1 MLPIILVNYNSSD
14 ETILCIKSILNSS
27 NRDFVIIIV
36 DNNSSNLEYK
46 KLIEFNDN
54 LPNLDKDK
62 LVIIKS
68 NVNNGFA
75 YGNNLGI
82 SFCFRKLSDWDF
94 IWILNNDTVI
104 HEDSINQI
112 LEYSKTIDSK
122 CGIWGHLLLYLDN
135 PSIIQA
141 AGGRYNKYLGKGY
154 NINAHCPNLTQYAH
168 PRKLDYIIGAS
179 MIVRKQFI
187 EDVGMMNEE
196 YFLFFEELDWIQRG
210 KKKGWTI
217 DYNPS
222 INILHA
228 HGGST
233 LRKDREISLFSTKCS
248 FRSRV
253 LFTKKFHIMF
263 LPFVLA
269 TCTLSCLMR
278 IIEGNVNVGIKLL
291 KVSYKAVFSNSL

>member
-1 MLPIILVNYNSSD
+1 MLPIILVNYNSTD
-14 ETILCIKSILNSS
+14 ETILCIKSILSSS
-27 NRDFVIIIV
+27 NRDFKIIIV
-36 DNNSSNLEYK
+36 DNNSSHSEYE
-46 KLIEFNDN
+46 KLIRFNDSLSN
-54 LPNLDKDK
+54 IDKDK
-62 LVIIKS
+62 LIIIKS
-68 NVNNGFA
+68 SVNKGFA

-82 SFCFRKLSDWDF
+82 SFCLRNFSDWDF

-104 HEDSINQI
+104 HGDSINQ
-112 LEYSKTIDSK
+112 LLDYSKIIDSK

-141 AGGRYNKYLGKGY
+141 AGGRYSKFLGRGY
-154 NINAHCPNLTQYAH
+154 NINAYCPNLTRYAH
-168 PRKLDYIIGAS
+168 PKKIDYIIGAS

-196 YFLFFEELDWIQRG
+196 YFLFFEELDWIERG
-210 KKKGWTI
+210 KKKGWSI
-217 DYNPS
+217 NYNPS

-233 LRKDREISLFSTKCS
+233 LRKDNDISLFSTKCS

-269 TCTLSCLMR
+269 TCTISCLVR
-278 IIEGNVNVGIKLL
+278 IFKGNIKVGIKLL
-291 KVSYKAVFSNSL
+291 KASYKAVFSNSL